1 MSWTR
6 TIKNAGG
13 KAANRIRTAFRG
25 LLSGLRTQ
33 APVQFV
39 QVKGLA
45 GETLQDVELFQQFG
59 FTSGPPADTQLIILP
74 LGGKTTHSVIVATEN
89 GSYRIK
95 VEQGETSVYNQ
106 WGAHITLK
114 KQRLIHME
122 CDDFVG
128 DIKNTYKIN
137 CTKAETNCTVSETTA
152 QTIQQTASA
161 QANYNAPALAFGGK
175 NGETATAKMNA
186 NIEQKGWI
194 ESTGLHKAADFEA
207 NGIRFLPHVHPEN
220 DYGGPTG
227 PPQ

>member
-1 MSWTR
+1 MSMLR
-6 TIKNAGG
+6 TMKNKSQEAVS
-13 KAANRIRTAFRG
+13 RIRTGFRG
-25 LLSGLRTQ
+25 LLSGLLTG

-74 LGGKTTHSVIVATEN
+74 LGGKTTHNVIVATEN
-89 GSYRIK
+89 GAYRIK

-106 WGAHITLK
+106 WGAHFTLK
-114 KQRLIHME
+114 KERLIHME

-128 DIKNTYKIN
+128 DIKNTYRIN
-137 CTKAETNCTVSETTA
+137 CTKAETNCEISETTA
-152 QTIQQTASA
+152 TTIQQTASDA
-161 QANYNAPALAFGGK
+161 ANYNAPALAFGGK
-175 NGETATAKMNA
+175 DGETATATMNA
-186 NIEQKGWI
+186 NLKQNGWI
-194 ESTGLHKAADFEA
+194 ESTGDHKAADFEA